1 VVLDV
6 TPKTFNRAN
15 TCVSGASWKAFQHRY
30 PNKTFEE
37 FWELCCQHQSLHSYP
52 LRCFMT
58 MNDNNRM
65 TLVESRS
72 YEAPVVKEELHGEG
86 DADHCFVYV
95 LAKHRG
101 GRYSDGS
108 CLELSF
114 S

>member
-1 VVLDV
+1 
-6 TPKTFNRAN
+6 
-15 TCVSGASWKAFQHRY
+15 
-30 PNKTFEE
+30 
-37 FWELCCQHQSLHSYP
+37 
-52 LRCFMT
+52 
-58 MNDNNRM
+58 M